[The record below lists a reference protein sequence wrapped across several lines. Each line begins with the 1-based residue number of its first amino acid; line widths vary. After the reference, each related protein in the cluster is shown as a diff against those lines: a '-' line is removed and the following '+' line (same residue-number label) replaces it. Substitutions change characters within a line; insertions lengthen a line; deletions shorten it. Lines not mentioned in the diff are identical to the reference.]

1 MVRKL
6 SRDCETRQ
14 DTDEMVSQRRQR
26 VLIAPGT
33 ALLLAFLLMFQFVG
47 SVHAQSVT
55 LAWDPNVDTVLG
67 YKVYRS
73 EQPGSFSPPSV
84 SSLLGTTSY
93 GDATVQPGHTYYY
106 VVTEVSTSGV
116 ESGYSNEV
124 QAVIPVVPALVTNK
138 APTVNAGAD
147 QTITL
152 PATATLTATA
162 SDDGLPNGALTY
174 QWGIVS
180 GSGVSLSATNTAS
193 VKATFTAAGTYTF
206 RVTVSDG
213 QLSASDDVIVVVNAA
228 LITNKAPAVNAGAD
242 QTITL
247 PATATLTATAS
258 DDGLPNNTLTYQWSV
273 LSGSGVTL
281 SATNTA
287 STKATFTAAGTY
299 TFRVTVSDGQL
310 SASDDVIV
318 VVTAATT
325 NNKAPTVNAGADQT
339 IMLPATATL
348 TATASDD
355 GLPNSTLT
363 YQWTVVSGIGVTMT
377 NPSQASVQVSF
388 AGAGTFTFRVTVN
401 DGQLSAS
408 DDVAVVVSAATSD
421 LTITISKNGNTIN
434 GGAITPVYVQAPST
448 QVQKLE
454 LLIDGQIQATTTG
467 TSLSFRWKTN
477 KVSRGSHTVKANAY
491 VGQVIVATK
500 TLTVDLL

>member
-1 MVRKL
+1 MVRKV
-6 SRDCETRQ
+6 SRNCKTGQ
-14 DTDEMVSQRRQR
+14 DVDMGSQRRQR
-26 VLIAPGT
+26 FLIAPGT
-33 ALLLAFLLMFQFVG
+33 VLLLAYVLMFQAVG

-55 LAWDPNVDTVLG
+55 LAWDPNIEPVMG

-73 EQPGSFSPPSV
+73 EQSGSFNPPSI
-84 SSLLGTTSY
+84 SSLVGTASY
-93 GDATVQPGHTYYY
+93 TDATVQYGHTYYY
-106 VVTEVSTSGV
+106 VVTAVSTSGV

-124 QAVIPVVPALVTNK
+124 QAVVAVVPALVTNK

-180 GSGVSLSATNTAS
+180 GSGVSLSATNTPS
-193 VKATFTAAGTYTF
+193 IKATFTAAGTYTF

-408 DDVAVVVSAATSD
+408 DDVTVVVSAATSD

-500 TLTVDLL
+500 TLTVDVL